1 MAGIAALVRPA
12 KSAFGIASQPSTPVN
27 FAVPAGACDCHI
39 HIIGDSRRFPFS
51 ASRMYTPEGA
61 SVAELRSVHRAL
73 HIERVVVVQ
82 PSFYGADNSC
92 TLDAIKQIG
101 PNARGIA
108 VLGDA
113 ASGLD
118 EMHRAGIRGIRIH
131 FEAAKPFDPAS
142 VRQHF
147 KAATE
152 RIKGRDWHVEIVAS
166 WQELE
171 AIREDVAASPVPVSF
186 DLGVLAL
193 SGVDQTGF
201 GALVSLLRSGK
212 SYVNIAGPYTD
223 PHYDRIARPLI
234 AANPQRVTWGT
245 NWPHVARNPEVKITE
260 VSSLAQVD
268 DGRDLNRL
276 PTWTTGADQ
285 LKLILVEN
293 PARLYGF

>member
-1 MAGIAALVRPA
+1 
-12 KSAFGIASQPSTPVN
+12 
-27 FAVPAGACDCHI
+27 
-39 HIIGDSRRFPFS
+39 
-51 ASRMYTPEGA
+51 MYTPEGA

-108 VLGDA
+108 VLSDT
-113 ASGLD
+113 ASGKDLD
-118 EMHRAGIRGIRIH
+118 EMRRAGIRGIRIH
-131 FEAAKPFDPAS
+131 FEGAKPFDPAS

-212 SYVNIAGPYTD
+212 IYVNIAGPYTD
-223 PHYDRIARPLI
+223 PHYDRIAKPLI

-245 NWPHVARNPEVKITE
+245 NWPHVARNPEVKVTE
-260 VSSLAQVD
+260 VSPLAQVD